1 MLDYLCASCSAQR
14 EGWRGNEEGGME
26 GGKKEGSDHLPCKKL
41 FLISQPS
48 PVRLTSTPQAA
59 YRHLSSTRSVPAGT
73 GPQIKTTTG
82 PGLLTDFSRRFLQ
95 TPLIG
100 QNSSDIEL

>member
-1 MLDYLCASCSAQR
+1 MDRGFWTSPTFPVWFQAQQRSARASIQV
-14 EGWRGNEEGGME
+14 
-26 GGKKEGSDHLPCKKL
+26 
-41 FLISQPS
+41 S
-48 PVRLTSTPQAA
+48 PVALWENTKPNPYLSVEQVIWTLEQQKAA